1 MQENITGIVLDK
13 TLRGESGVLFAV
25 FSAELGLCRLYKRVS
40 QKKTAQLPD
49 FFDVISAEAEKS
61 KTGGMYF
68 LRDFEIL
75 ASHSRIAESYEAFLD
90 AAEIA
95 KCALKNSAY
104 LESFDSM
111 RRRLLAAFSAINS
124 GADPACVR
132 IKFMY
137 VFARDEGYPIK
148 EDFAAGLGA
157 EEFSALKK
165 ILSTPAAELGGG
177 VAQSGLLLEKMLS
190 WIAAQTDIA

>member
-1 MQENITGIVLDK
+1 MFRI
-13 TLRGESGVLFAV
+13 
-25 FSAELGLCRLYKRVS
+25 FSAESGLCVLHKRVS

-49 FFDVISAEAEKS
+49 FLDVVAAEAERS
-61 KTGGMYF
+61 KTGGMFF
-68 LRDFEIL
+68 LKDFEIL
-75 ASHSRIAESYEAFLD
+75 ASHPRVAESYEAFSD

-104 LESFDSM
+104 LESFGGM
-111 RRRLLAAFSAINS
+111 YERLRAAFAAINS
-124 GADPACVR
+124 GADSACVR

-165 ILSTPAAELGGG
+165 ILSTPAAELGADIPGKNP
-177 VAQSGLLLEKMLS
+177 LLEKMLF
-190 WIAAQTDIA
+190 WIAAQTDIAG